1 MKKEGFSIRR
11 GMHIFILFLCSVL
24 FPLICGIVHKKS
36 ADVWIVWF
44 FISVLFYLMFFLY
57 IEHERLWKN
66 LPLGQSNDFSS
77 ICFVY
82 SIGLAIAVI
91 FSFFPA
97 FTAPVM
103 IISSICYGAFR
114 SHMGTILS
122 VYFGLLSALF
132 SDGNEYELLA
142 YVLLV
147 ITGVMLTDLFEAK
160 TLQTWV
166 AILVISFSV
175 VIPVCCNY
183 LATNELSGSVVV
195 FSLIGAGFCIFVMKF
210 FSPRLRIREEKAV
223 ELSLDTIMDDAYHL
237 KKEIEAYSTADY
249 NHAVRTAQLSKRLAG
264 KVNADEKIAFAGG
277 FYYRIG
283 KLEGE
288 PFIENGVSI
297 AKHNCFPEA
306 VIAILEEYGGV
317 KRLPGTIESA
327 IVHIADTIVT
337 KFELLDKDMFS
348 STWNR
353 DIVIYQTMNEK
364 SSEGLYDASGLTMN
378 QFLTIREFLVKEDT
392 LL

>member
-1 MKKEGFSIRR
+1 MKIEVFSIRR
-11 GMHIFILFLCSVL
+11 AMHIFILFLCSVL
-24 FPLICGIVHKKS
+24 FPLICGMIHKKS

-44 FISVLFYLMFFLY
+44 FISLLLYLTYFLY
-57 IEHERLWKN
+57 VEHERLNKK
-66 LPLGQSNDFSS
+66 LPMGQSNDFSG
-77 ICFVY
+77 ICLVY
-82 SIGLAIAVI
+82 SIGLAVAVI
-91 FSFFPA
+91 FSFLPA
-97 FTAPVM
+97 YTAPVM
-103 IISSICYGAFR
+103 IISAICYGAFR
-114 SHMGTILS
+114 NNMGTILA
-122 VYFGLLSALF
+122 VYFALLSALF
-132 SDGNEYELLA
+132 SEGNEYELLA
-142 YVLLV
+142 YALLV
-147 ITGVMLTDLFEAK
+147 IINVMLFDLFEQK

-166 AILVISFSV
+166 TFLVISFSV

-183 LATNELSGSVVV
+183 LAKHELSGRVVV
-195 FSLIGAGFCIFVMKF
+195 VSLVGSGLTILIMKF
-210 FSPRLRIREEKAV
+210 LSPRLRVREEKAV

-249 NHAVRTAQLSKRLAG
+249 NHAVRTAQLSKQLAG

-297 AKHNCFPEA
+297 ARHNCFPEA

-364 SSEGLYDASGLTMN
+364 SSEGLYDCSGLSMN